1 MFLAVAVAT
10 YLNNLF
16 FSFLI
21 NSKGYH
27 AMFEKQILRMLHIKN
42 DASIE
47 IQLFGICIQQHQN
60 YHLCG

>member
-10 YLNNLF
+10 YPNNLF

-42 DASIE
+42 DASVE
-47 IQLFGICIQQHQN
+47 RQLFGTCIQQDQI
-60 YHLCG
+60 YRLCG